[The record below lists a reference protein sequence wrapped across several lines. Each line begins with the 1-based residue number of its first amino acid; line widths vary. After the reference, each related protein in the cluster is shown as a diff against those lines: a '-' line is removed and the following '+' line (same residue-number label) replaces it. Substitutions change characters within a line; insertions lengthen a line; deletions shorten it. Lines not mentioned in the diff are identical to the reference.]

1 MVHKTRS
8 TSLHRGHKGQ
18 AVCFFGEPL
27 LELTHNSDGVFSTQV
42 AGDVFNTAVYLKRL
56 QTLSDRKLKAGLLCS
71 VGNDQISN
79 LLFDACRVHDIEA
92 DWVLRDPLR
101 TIGLY
106 SIELDRTGE
115 RSFVYWR
122 QNSAARHV
130 FVNACVSMAEKLAAE
145 YGYFYLSGI
154 SLAITED
161 SVRDRMWAFLHR
173 LKALGVQIV
182 FDSNYRASLWPDV
195 HQARREFIN
204 ALQIADLVFAGVED
218 CQPLF
223 SFTVGCSSALVQT
236 LSAYTRSELIIK
248 NGGAAV
254 LYRGIQGELTVSI
267 EPVSQIVDTT
277 AAGDSFNSGFLFG
290 WLGGMSIEDC
300 VGLGASTAAV
310 VIQHPGAIIDH
321 GTFNQAM
328 SDIFN
333 FLSIS

>member
-1 MVHKTRS
+1 MYKTRS
-8 TSLHRGHKGQ
+8 TSLHHSHKGQ
-18 AVCFFGEPL
+18 KVCFFGEPL
-27 LELTHNSDGVFSTQV
+27 LELRHNSNGVFSTQV
-42 AGDVFNTAVYLKRL
+42 AGDVFNTAIYLKRL
-56 QTLSDRKLKAGLLCS
+56 QTLSDRKLNAGLLCS

-79 LLFDACRVHDIEA
+79 LLFDACLAHDIEV

-106 SIELDRTGE
+106 SIELDSFGE

-122 QNSAARHV
+122 QNSAARHL
-130 FVNACVSMAEKLAAE
+130 FENTCVAMADKLAAE

-161 SVRDRMWAFLHR
+161 SVRDKMWAFLHR
-173 LKALGVQIV
+173 LKVLGVQIV

-195 HQARREFIN
+195 HQARCEFIN

-223 SFTVGCSSALVQT
+223 SFASGCSSALVQT
-236 LSAYTRSELIIK
+236 LSAYTCSELIIK

-254 LYRGIQGELTVSI
+254 LYRGMQGELTVPI

-290 WLGGMSIEDC
+290 WLGGMSIEDS
-300 VGLGASTAAV
+300 VGLGVSTAAV

-328 SDIFN
+328 SATFST
-333 FLSIS
+333 LSIN